1 MARDDDTPTGLNL
14 PLIIGAVVLV
24 TIGIGAAATRQGLG
38 RSVASDEAYGRY
50 VGACTVGAGGAGV
63 DVTVCNAR
71 ITKDGDACFRASW
84 SSGSKTTPPGLDV
97 ERFTHCVDMG
107 HDAWQTEE
115 GVRRRAERAATRQ

>member
-1 MARDDDTPTGLNL
+1 MARDDDTRAGLNL

-38 RSVASDEAYGRY
+38 RSVATDEAYGRY
-50 VGACTVGAGGAGV
+50 VGACGV
-63 DVTVCNAR
+63 AIDVAVCNAR
-71 ITKDGDACFRASW
+71 ISSDGDACFRASW

-97 ERFTHCVDMG
+97 ERFTRCVDMG
-107 HDAWQTEE
+107 HAAWQTEE